1 MNVTVIG
8 SGSWGTA
15 LSMVLA
21 RAGHRVKLW
30 AREIEI
36 ATNINEF
43 HENHIYLPGVTLS
56 DTIECYT
63 DLKECVS
70 GRDLIIFATPSHT
83 VREVSLKV
91 KPHLSG
97 SEIIVSV
104 SKGIEND
111 TFLTTSQV
119 LTETLSGIII
129 EDHIGVLYGPS
140 HAEEV
145 CQFKP
150 TAVVSAAYSKS
161 TAKIIQETFM
171 TPMFRVYVNYDIVG
185 VEIAGSLKNVMAI
198 ATGILD
204 GAGMGDNAKAALM
217 TRGLLEIK
225 RFGTR
230 LGASQET
237 FMGLAG
243 IGDLIV
249 TCTSKHSRNRY
260 VGFRIGQGEKLQEI
274 ITHMNMVAEGV
285 KTTKSIHDWA
295 QQLQVDMPISSHI
308 YKVLFENFDTREA
321 IYALMTRNPKDENVY

>member
-21 RAGHRVKLW
+21 RAGHSVKLW
-30 AREIEI
+30 AREHEI
-36 ATNINEF
+36 ANNITQY
-43 HENHIYLPGVTLS
+43 HENHLYLPGVTLS

-63 DLKECVS
+63 DLKECVT
-70 GRDLIIFATPSHT
+70 GRDIIVFATPSHT

-161 TAKIIQETFM
+161 TAKIIQETFL
-171 TPMFRVYVNYDIVG
+171 TPMFRVYVNYDIIG

-260 VGFRIGQGEKLQEI
+260 VGYRIGQGEKLQDI
-274 ITHMNMVAEGV
+274 IAHMNMVAEGV
-285 KTTKSIHDWA
+285 KTTKSIYDWS
-295 QQLQVDMPISSHI
+295 QELQVEMPISTHI
-308 YKVLFENFDTREA
+308 YKVLFENYDTREA

>member
-21 RAGHRVKLW
+21 RAGHSIKLW

-36 ATNINEF
+36 ANNINQF

-171 TPMFRVYVNYDIVG
+171 TPMFRVYVNYDIIG

-260 VGFRIGQGEKLQEI
+260 VGYRIGQGEKLQEI

>member
-21 RAGHRVKLW
+21 RAGHSVKLW
-30 AREIEI
+30 ARETEI
-36 ATNINEF
+36 ASHINQY
-43 HENHIYLPGVTLS
+43 HENNVYLPGVTLS

-63 DLKECVS
+63 DLKESVT
-70 GRDLIIFATPSHT
+70 GRDLIVFATPSHT
-83 VREVSLKV
+83 VREISLKV
-91 KPHLSG
+91 KPHLTG
-97 SEIIVSV
+97 AEIIVSV

-161 TAKIIQETFM
+161 TANIIQQTFL
-171 TPMFRVYVNYDIVG
+171 TPMFRVYVNYDIIG
-185 VEIAGSLKNVMAI
+185 VELAGSLKNVMAI

-217 TRGLLEIK
+217 TRGLSEIK
-225 RFGTR
+225 RFGSR

-249 TCTSKHSRNRY
+249 TCTSQHSRNRY
-260 VGFRIGQGEKLQEI
+260 VGYRIGKGEKLQEI
-274 ITHMNMVAEGV
+274 TSHMNMVAEGV
-285 KTTKSIHDWA
+285 KTTKSIYDWS
-295 QQLQVDMPISSHI
+295 QQLQVEMPICSHI

>member
-21 RAGHRVKLW
+21 RAGHSVKLW
-30 AREIEI
+30 AREHEI
-36 ATNINEF
+36 ANNITQY
-43 HENHIYLPGVTLS
+43 HENHMYLPGVTLS

-63 DLKECVS
+63 DLKECVT
-70 GRDLIIFATPSHT
+70 GRDIIVFATPSHT

-97 SEIIVSV
+97 NEIIVSV

-119 LTETLSGIII
+119 LTETLSGSII

-171 TPMFRVYVNYDIVG
+171 TPMFRVYVNYDIIG

-237 FMGLAG
+237 SMGLAG

-260 VGFRIGQGEKLQEI
+260 VGYRIGQGERLQDI
-274 ITHMNMVAEGV
+274 IAHMNMVAEGV
-285 KTTKSIHDWA
+285 KTTKSIYDWS
-295 QQLQVDMPISSHI
+295 QELQVEMPISTHI
-308 YKVLFENFDTREA
+308 YKVLFENYDTREA

>member
-21 RAGHRVKLW
+21 RAGHSVKLW
-30 AREIEI
+30 AREHEI
-36 ATNINEF
+36 ANNITQY
-43 HENHIYLPGVTLS
+43 HENHMYLPGVTLS

-63 DLKECVS
+63 DLKECVT
-70 GRDLIIFATPSHT
+70 GRDIIVFATPSHT

-97 SEIIVSV
+97 NEIIVSV

-119 LTETLSGIII
+119 LTETLSGSII

-171 TPMFRVYVNYDIVG
+171 TPMFRVYVNYDIIG

-260 VGFRIGQGEKLQEI
+260 VGYRIGQGERLQDI
-274 ITHMNMVAEGV
+274 IAHMNMVAEGV
-285 KTTKSIHDWA
+285 KTTKSIYDWS
-295 QQLQVDMPISSHI
+295 QELQVEMPISTHI
-308 YKVLFENFDTREA
+308 YKVLFENYDTREA